1 MRIFNLLFTFLL
13 VTSASQSLAQHQM
26 HGGDGESGISVSTMP
41 MANEVLAK
49 SPEQIMMN
57 FQEPYTLVKLVMKT
71 PDNEFVD
78 INFRFDPT
86 PGMHMVHAIPA
97 LEPDDYYEVEWAVL
111 SREGELIRGN
121 FHFSFGEDARPP
133 SYYLDQMEMPV
144 HIMAPDYRLL

>member
-26 HGGDGESGISVSTMP
+26 HGGGGEPGISVSTMP
-41 MANEVLAK
+41 MADEVLAK
-49 SPEQIMMN
+49 APDEIMMH
-57 FQEPYTLVKLVMKT
+57 FQEQFTLVKLVMKN
-71 PDNEFVD
+71 PDNEFID

-86 PGMHMVHAIPA
+86 PGMHMVHAVPE

-111 SREGELIRGN
+111 SSDGELIRGN

-133 SYYLDQMEMPV
+133 SYYLEQMDMPL